1 MVGDLAR
8 VLVREVEGFEREL
21 TLFPDDASVWRTVPG
36 VTNSAGTL
44 ALHIAGN
51 LQYYVGG
58 VLGGS
63 GYVRDRA
70 AEFGR
75 RDVPRAELIEGL
87 RAARRAVE
95 SALPGLPAARLDEIY
110 PEDVIGVRMPTGR
123 FLLHLVS
130 HAGHHLGQVGY
141 LRRIVTGQ
149 NRSSGAI
156 PMKALAD
163 E

>member
-1 MVGDLAR
+1 MFGDLAR

-21 TLFPDDASVWRTVPG
+21 VFFPDDASVWRTLPG

-63 GYVRDRA
+63 GYIRDRT
-70 AEFGR
+70 AEFSR
-75 RDVPRAELIEGL
+75 RDVPRAELLDGL
-87 RAARRAVE
+87 RAAKRTVE
-95 SALPGLPAARLDEIY
+95 STLSALPAERLHQIY
-110 PEDVIGVRMPTGR
+110 PEDVIGMRMPTGR
-123 FLLHLVS
+123 FLLHLAT
-130 HAGHHLGQVGY
+130 HAAHHLGQVGY

-149 NRSSGAI
+149 SRSSGAI